1 MTYERF
7 LKITLGLQV
16 ESDRN
21 DNLYNLGIDFNNFID
36 PYHKMIN
43 ELMREIY
50 GEEGYDWWSW
60 FCWEAD
66 FGRKDWSTVS
76 RYTKDETGDLNL
88 EYESQ
93 PIWGARDA
101 DGNPICY
108 SYESTWEYL
117 ETNYGKK

>member
-21 DNLYNLGIDFNNFID
+21 NNLYKLGVDLINFID

-43 ELMREIY
+43 ELMCEVY
-50 GEEGYDWWSW
+50 GEDGYDWWSW

-93 PIWGARDA
+93 RIWGARDA

-108 SYESTWEYL
+108 SYKSTWEYL
-117 ETNYGKK
+117 ETNYRKK